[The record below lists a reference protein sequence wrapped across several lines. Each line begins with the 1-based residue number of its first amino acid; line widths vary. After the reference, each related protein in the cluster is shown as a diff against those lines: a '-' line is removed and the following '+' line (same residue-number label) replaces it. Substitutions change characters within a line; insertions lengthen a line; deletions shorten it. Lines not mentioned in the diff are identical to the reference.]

1 MWLGFCFYSDMTR
14 PILGDDCYCTVCYS
28 SQEAGHATP
37 DRALSHHVGPH
48 RKAPGSVRRQR
59 EQESMGQSHYW
70 NFHRKEWADGIG
82 QYEQFHRT
90 WSVALPLGA

>member
-1 MWLGFCFYSDMTR
+1 MTA
-14 PILGDDCYCTVCYS
+14 TEQAVCYS

-90 WSVALPLGA
+90 WSVALPLGAWYQAMDDIRARI